1 MRILVVASQSKLQTV
16 EDWMSSMNGN
26 QVTVLDGLVT
36 GREVLQSIASGG
48 YQVVH
53 FAGHGC
59 EDAIEVSDG
68 VIPKHLLEDAFRAAR
83 TVELVILGACRS
95 IGVGAL
101 LYMAGVPRVLSWR
114 ADVDDQIAGT
124 WARAFYSSLRLT
136 GDIWDATQTASAAVL
151 RIGAEPP
158 IYLNGRMALLE
169 TEVKRLQKRTK
180 FGGMSTW
187 LVGTL
192 TVYGILIAAI
202 LMALLR

>member
-1 MRILVVASQSKLQTV
+1 
-16 EDWMSSMNGN
+16 MSAMNGN

-36 GREVLQSIASGG
+36 VRETLQMISSGG

-68 VIPKHLLEDAFRAAR
+68 VIPKHLLEDAFRAAG

-114 ADVDDQIAGT
+114 ADVKDEVAGV
-124 WARAFYSSLRLT
+124 WARAFYSSLKLS
-136 GDIWDATQTASAAVL
+136 GDIWDATFAASEAV
-151 RIGAEPP
+151 RRMGEEPP

-180 FGGMSTW
+180 FGGMSSW
-187 LVGTL
+187 LAGVLMLYGMLIMVIL
-192 TVYGILIAAI
+192 TV
-202 LMALLR
+202 LLR